1 MSMTVYEIAELNRK
15 NIDQAICDYGAHT
28 TALKILDDVSD
39 DFIEKLAYDAAEA
52 KYPLYCLLSKS
63 PAWNDDLQ
71 ALVINGTRTHNPN
84 ETVLKLL
91 GQQIFDKVESSY
103 YLRMALAYFTNLKAS
118 PEDREEYIKAIVRL
132 APDAY
137 KPNKKK
143 SRIFKGLCDALG
155 VTDNTAGSEFQK
167 LFAQFADE
175 LSTKKLDF
183 KLFVSINPAHF
194 ITMSNPKADTRGEM
208 LTSCHSFNTS
218 NYGYNNGCS
227 GYARDDVTMIAFTVY
242 NPNNAEELNN
252 SKTSR
257 QLFMYKVGNGVLLQS
272 RMYNSR
278 GGTSG
283 VQKDSRL
290 YRDLIQREI
299 SEAEGVPNLW
309 KTKPY
314 NEQSECTISPSS
326 VFGGYPDWLHRNFA
340 ARISI
345 RADKAYS
352 FTGFKVGRAG
362 LCVICGEP
370 ISEGLYC
377 DECSRKRRCHHCHE
391 LHNRADMVETYDE
404 YGNVVMVCANCL
416 REHYFCCE
424 HCGEYHHISTAVSTA
439 YGYDVCQNCA
449 ESNFI
454 KCSVCGEWHF
464 SSGMRYMEEFNE
476 YVCDDCFNEMDES
489 DEHICDD
496 CFKEMD
502 K

>member
-1 MSMTVYEIAELNRK
+1 MSMTVHEIAELNRK
-15 NIDQAICDYGAHT
+15 NIDQAVYDYGAHT
-28 TALKILDDVSD
+28 TQLRVMDDVSG

-84 ETVLKLL
+84 EAVLTSL
-91 GQQIFDKVESSY
+91 GWQIFRGIERSY
-103 YLRMALAYFTNLKAS
+103 DVKMALAYFTNLKAS

-143 SRIFKGLCDALG
+143 SRIFKGLCDALS
-155 VTDNTAGSEFQK
+155 VTNNTAGSEFQK

-208 LTSCHSFNTS
+208 LTSCHSFNTTH
-218 NYGYNNGCS
+218 YGYNNGCT
-227 GYARDDVTMIAFTVY
+227 GYARDDVTMIAFTVA
-242 NPNNAEELNN
+242 NPDNAEEINN
-252 SKTSR
+252 RKTSR

-272 RMYNSR
+272 RMYNSS
-278 GGTSG
+278 GGTRG

-314 NEQSECTISPSS
+314 NEQNLCYIRHDGD
-326 VFGGYPDWLHRNFA
+326 FGGYADWYHRDFA

-345 RADKAYS
+345 REDKAYS

-362 LCVICGEP
+362 LCVICGDE

-377 DECSRKRRCHHCHE
+377 NECLGRRRCHHCREFHD
-391 LHNRADMVETYDE
+391 RVDMTEAYDE
-404 YGNVVMVCANCL
+404 YGREVMVCTDCL
-416 REHYFCCE
+416 NEHYFRCE
-424 HCGEYHHISTAVSTA
+424 HCGGYHHINTAISTA
-439 YGYDVCQNCA
+439 YGYDVCHNCA
-449 ESNFI
+449 ESNFR
-454 KCSVCGEWHF
+454 KCSVCGELHY
-464 SSGMRYMEEFNE
+464 SSGMHYMEESDE
-476 YVCDDCFNEMDES
+476 YICDECFNDRDES
-489 DEHICDD
+489 DEHICDN
-496 CFKEMD
+496 CFNEMD
-502 K
+502 V